1 MTESNIF
8 CYSKQFND
16 DQSFQQKRWRA
27 FNQEVSETRYWEIV
41 ELTKS
46 IIPNEN
52 KLKLTDFW
60 KSITQTQ
67 WDKLLEIPEAKDFKE
82 GFEYISG
89 VKINEKS
96 KETIRIGEVEFDKAE
111 VESRLKGL
119 KPVK

>member
-1 MTESNIF
+1 MTERNIF
-8 CYSKQFND
+8 CYSKQYND

-89 VKINEKS
+89 VQINEKS

-119 KPVK
+119 KPVN

>member
-1 MTESNIF
+1 MTERNIF
-8 CYSKQFND
+8 CYSKQYND